1 MIKKIALASLIT
13 IANAAASNFALAEGE
28 NTAQQLVQNTQTT
41 ANAVLT
47 APNGIGVVNANTAQ
61 PTLNQATQLNGTNA
75 NTTIAQN
82 AATPVDITAQNMATN
97 PYANPN
103 SVATNAL
110 PTNNQLVTANQELLT
125 NNVALQRQVNDLETQ
140 VNVLVN
146 ERSGQLFMYGALTA
160 IAGLVLGLICAWLLF
175 GIGRRERW

>member
-41 ANAVLT
+41 ANAVLA
-47 APNGIGVVNANTAQ
+47 APNDANTAK
-61 PTLNQATQLNGTNA
+61 PALNQATQLNGTNA

-82 AATPVDITAQNMATN
+82 AATPVDITAQNIATN